1 MNNSMFVEAT
11 AADALTIIG
20 LRRRIWDTTYR
31 GIYPDSMID
40 DFDWAWHKEKELS
53 RIHLSAYSVYL
64 IRKDGRDI
72 GYLTMHNADEIV
84 LQSLYILS
92 EYQRQGVG
100 RIAFDF
106 IKEYCKEQC
115 AESFICQCVPDN
127 LDARAFYERMGG
139 KVIGED
145 LANEERW
152 QNSITYRF
160 SLTEESPAGLTTLN

>member
-53 RIHLSAYSVYL
+53 RIHLPAYSVYL

-72 GYLTMHNADEIV
+72 GYLTMHKADEIV
-84 LQSLYILS
+84 LQSLIFFLNISGRGSVGSHLILS
-92 EYQRQGVG
+92 KNTARNSARSLSFANVFPITSMPAHSMREWAG
-100 RIAFDF
+100 R
-106 IKEYCKEQC
+106 
-115 AESFICQCVPDN
+115 
-127 LDARAFYERMGG
+127 
-139 KVIGED
+139 
-145 LANEERW
+145 
-152 QNSITYRF
+152 
-160 SLTEESPAGLTTLN
+160 

>member
-53 RIHLSAYSVYL
+53 RIHLPAYSVYL
-64 IRKDGRDI
+64 IQKDGRDI
-72 GYLTMHNADEIV
+72 GYLT
-84 LQSLYILS
+84 
-92 EYQRQGVG
+92 RQGIG

-152 QNSITYRF
+152 KNSITYRF
-160 SLTEESPAGLTTLN
+160 SLTEEFPAGLTTLN